1 MLKGD
6 HVDLASRSALRT
18 PIASV
23 TMTGYSEV
31 LSVARRTGDLER

>member
-1 MLKGD
+1 MPKGD
-6 HVDLASRSALRT
+6 HADLARCSALRT

-31 LSVARRTGDLER
+31 LSVARRTGELER